1 MTPSIVSTFRAVL
14 VTLIATIS
22 LAHAS
27 DAGAQASQ
35 RGQPK
40 TQFGAD
46 DLGKLRWVEGTWRA
60 TAANEATHYERFKF
74 ANDSTIEITYY
85 SDSTLS
91 RESGTGRVYLSVGR
105 VYYTFGPARWGATT
119 VDASGVY
126 FIPQI
131 NAQNTFAWNHAS
143 ADSWTATQKSGY
155 SGRERI
161 TVYQLQRI
169 AAPNK

>member
-1 MTPSIVSTFRAVL
+1 MTTSFRTLLVAV
-14 VTLIATIS
+14 VATLS

-40 TQFGAD
+40 TPFGAG
-46 DLGKLRWVEGTWRA
+46 DLGKLHWIEGTWRA
-60 TAANEATHYERFKF
+60 TAANEATHYERYKF

-91 RESGTGRVYLSVGR
+91 REAGTGRVYLSVGR
-105 VYYTFGPARWGATT
+105 VYYTFGPRRWGATT
-119 VDASGVY
+119 VDANGVY
-126 FIPQI
+126 FVPQL
-131 NAQNTFAWNHAS
+131 NAQNTFAWNQQS

-155 SGRERI
+155 SGRERV

-169 AAPNK
+169 SAPNK